1 MDTHIHSERGA
12 FDESSAHWTVTSTFL
27 SRDDTIANNIYDQL
41 EQSWEY
47 IVIGKNESVFR
58 AKYIFIKVYLL
69 LLS

>member
-1 MDTHIHSERGA
+1 MNPLRTEQSYN
-12 FDESSAHWTVTSTFL
+12 SAHWTVTSTFL